1 MTHDERT
8 KDLMDIG
15 ALCEIQRLQ
24 RLVEHYQEKERMSE
38 TQQTMVAISQE
49 ELDRLR
55 ALQPATVT
63 IEAAEYKRLQESAR
77 GVDPETHRRVVAR
90 LGEVERLLR
99 TEMEEHQAEVA
110 TWKKSR

>member
-1 MTHDERT
+1 MPE
-8 KDLMDIG
+8 
-15 ALCEIQRLQ
+15 
-24 RLVEHYQEKERMSE
+24 
-38 TQQTMVAISQE
+38 ISQE

-77 GVDPETHRRVVAR
+77 GVDPETHRRVAAR
-90 LGEVERLLR
+90 LAEVEQLLR
-99 TEMEEHQAEVA
+99 VEMAEHQAEVE